1 MLAMDNPPKTKC
13 KPNKAKI
20 DASRP
25 LTVLNSTLRLKLE
38 TFSEELHA
46 EYWGDMEDTLI
57 GPHLFLTDAQIEHL
71 CHLMHAN
78 MLQNIDNLHNNLKLN
93 WMPCYGESLLCLIHT
108 ILPLSFYLDKFGI
121 VPLCFMEQLSSSRV
135 YPSWVPR
142 AH

>member
-78 MLQNIDNLHNNLKLN
+78 VLRNIDNLHNNLKWN
-93 WMPCYGESLLCLIHT
+93 WMPCYGESLLHLIPSVYKPNTTSNSRNHN
-108 ILPLSFYLDKFGI
+108 IKFS
-121 VPLCFMEQLSSSRV
+121 L
-135 YPSWVPR
+135 
-142 AH
+142 